1 MISSIDATSLVVIL
15 LSEALVG
22 NLTRLNLQLLTNA
35 RVVCQHF
42 VLVVANTGYVGSTP
56 LLINHPL
63 LFFLPLEVHLVPI
76 HHCGVLIASLLDLV
90 REVGMLLGNLD
101 LFLQPLFF
109 IVQLSQSVL
118 EHLRLDLLLLHVQL
132 LLELAGAIEPCSF
145 IRTLWR
151 LKVVKFDI
159 AKAEVLAHQLFS
171 CHFLR
176 PSIKLII
183 HNKQD
188 GRDFM
193 R

>member
-1 MISSIDATSLVVIL
+1 ML
-15 LSEALVG
+15 LCYLD
-22 NLTRLNLQLLTNA
+22 LLLQ
-35 RVVCQHF
+35 
-42 VLVVANTGYVGSTP
+42 
-56 LLINHPL
+56 PL
-63 LFFLPLEVHLVPI
+63 LFV
-76 HHCGVLIASLLDLV
+76 
-90 REVGMLLGNLD
+90 
-101 LFLQPLFF
+101 
-109 IVQLSQSVL
+109 VQFTKPVL

-145 IRTLWR
+145 VRTLWR

-159 AKAEVLAHQLFS
+159 AKAEVLAHQLLS